1 MHSGNTRGEEKVTEE
16 ILEIITENLPHI
28 SVQHQ
33 TTVPRSSENTKQ
45 DEWQKLQLGIS
56 FSHCK
61 KIKD

>member
-16 ILEIITENLPHI
+16 ILEIITENLLHI

-45 DEWQKLQLGIS
+45 DECQKLQLGIS
-56 FSHCK
+56 FSYCK